1 MSVVLAGMASSHAY
15 AFTDPNQWDARRE
28 RTRNR
33 YKAKFG
39 SLPPE
44 VPKIESE
51 TLEDN
56 QLRFKVIK
64 DGFAR
69 LKADFE
75 AFEPDVLIMV
85 GDDQDELYRDQ
96 TPQFAVFTGEKFVSV
111 NRDGNDGMRNVYRND
126 RALALHLYESCL
138 EQSVD
143 AVGIRSFAGDE
154 LISHAHAQIMSYLDP
169 KVPVIPLFVNAIHV
183 PAPSPAR
190 CYAFGRAIRAAL
202 AAWQKP
208 LRVACYA
215 SGGLSHFSA
224 GFPYEAYKGPYQ
236 VGSIAEDVDRRVVGW
251 LQAGQNAKLGE
262 LSSSDLLENGLVE
275 LRQWVTLMGILGDR
289 KPAWLV
295 YDAFYRAIMGL
306 SVASWAPFDLSAESS
321 RVTVGVA

>member
-15 AFTDPNQWDARRE
+15 AFADPTQWDARRL

-33 YKAKFG
+33 YKAKYG

-44 VPKIESE
+44 IPEIENE

-56 QLRFKVIK
+56 QSRFKLVQ

-75 AFEPDVLIMV
+75 AFKPDVLIMV

-96 TPQFAVFTGEKFVSV
+96 TPQFAVYTGEKFVSV
-111 NRDGNDGMRNVYRND
+111 NRDGNDGLRNTYHND
-126 RALALHLYESCL
+126 SALAKHIYRSCL
-138 EQSVD
+138 EQEID

-169 KVPVIPLFVNAIHV
+169 KVAVIPLFVNAIHV
-183 PAPSPAR
+183 PAPSPRR
-190 CYAFGRAIRAAL
+190 CYAFGQAIRAAL
-202 AAWQKP
+202 ATWP
-208 LRVACYA
+208 SSLRVACYA

-224 GFPYEAYKGPYQ
+224 GFPYEAYTGQYQ

-251 LQAGQNAKLGE
+251 LQDGQNHKLGE
-262 LSSSDLLENGLVE
+262 LTSSDLLDNGLVE

-295 YDAFYRAIMGL
+295 YDAFYRAIMGI
-306 SVASWAPFDLSAESS
+306 SVASWKPFDLSAEA
-321 RVTVGVA
+321 RVAAGVA

>member
-1 MSVVLAGMASSHAY
+1 MSVILAGMASSHAY
-15 AFTDPNQWDARRE
+15 AFTDPTEWEARRE

-39 SLPPE
+39 TLPPE
-44 VPKIESE
+44 VPAIENE
-51 TLEDN
+51 TLEEN
-56 QLRFKVIK
+56 LSRFKLIQG
-64 DGFAR
+64 GFAR
-69 LKADFE
+69 LKADLE

-96 TPQFAVFTGEKFVSV
+96 TPQFAIFTGEKFVSV
-111 NRDGNDGMRNVYRND
+111 NRDGNDGFRNVYRND
-126 RALALHLYESCL
+126 SALANHLYRSCL
-138 EQSVD
+138 DQAIDV
-143 AVGIRSFAGDE
+143 VGIRAFAGDE

-190 CYAFGRAIRAAL
+190 CYAFGQAIRVAL
-202 AAWQKP
+202 AAWPSP

-224 GFPYEAYKGPYQ
+224 GFPYEAYTGPYQ
-236 VGSIAEDVDRRVVGW
+236 VGSIAEDVDRRIVGW
-251 LQAGQNAKLGE
+251 LQAGRNAKLGE
-262 LSSSDLLENGLVE
+262 LSSSDLLNNGLVE

-289 KPAWLV
+289 KPAWIV

-306 SVASWAPFDLSAESS
+306 SVAFWAPFDLSAEAS
-321 RVTVGVA
+321 GVAGVA

>member
-1 MSVVLAGMASSHAY
+1 MSVILAGMASSHAY
-15 AFTDPNQWDARRE
+15 AFTDPKQWEARRE
-28 RTRNR
+28 RTRSR

-39 SLPPE
+39 TVPPE
-44 VPKIESE
+44 VAAIEKE
-51 TLEDN
+51 TLEEN
-56 QLRFKVIK
+56 IARFKVI
-64 DGFAR
+64 DEGFTR

-75 AFEPDVLIMV
+75 AFKPDVLIMV

-96 TPQFAVFTGEKFVSV
+96 TPQFAIFTGEKFVSV
-111 NRDGNDGMRNVYRND
+111 NHDSNDGLRNVYRND
-126 RALALHLYESCL
+126 SALAKHLYESCL
-138 EQSVD
+138 DQAIDV
-143 AVGIRSFAGDE
+143 VGIRAFAGGE

-169 KVPVIPLFVNAIHV
+169 QVPVIPMFVNAIHV
-183 PAPSPAR
+183 PAPSPSR

-202 AAWQKP
+202 AGWPAP

-224 GFPYEAYKGPYQ
+224 GFPYEAYTGPYQ

-251 LQAGQNAKLGE
+251 LRAGENAKLGE
-262 LSSSDLLENGLVE
+262 LSSSDLLNNGLVE

-306 SVASWAPFDLSAESS
+306 SVASWAPFDLSAESGIAA
-321 RVTVGVA
+321 GVA